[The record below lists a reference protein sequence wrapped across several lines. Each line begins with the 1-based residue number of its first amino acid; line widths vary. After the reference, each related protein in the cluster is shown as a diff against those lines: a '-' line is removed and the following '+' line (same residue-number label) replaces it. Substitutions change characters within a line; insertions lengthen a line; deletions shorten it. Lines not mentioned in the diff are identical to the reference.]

1 MQDRKLREAF
11 RALVRHL
18 NLRVDDY
25 FGYEVKNNPSY
36 SGCNIARREDIRRL
50 QEQIDELKPKQ
61 KKIKSKK

>member
-25 FGYEVKNNPSY
+25 WGYEVENNPVGS
-36 SGCNIARREDIRRL
+36 SCNIARRGDITRL
-50 QEQIDELKPKQ
+50 QEQIDDLRRA
-61 KKIKSKK
+61 SKKVKKKK